1 MLAAIRAFI
10 FGLIILSAARA
21 DNVSDTS
28 PIPANTLSPDK
39 HYGVTVPPSFTD
51 ADAYSAVNNIVDV
64 KSKHVLG
71 YINAPTAYARMNH
84 SELLPAWWSANDAY
98 LLWQVYGK
106 WGMDTQMLVCLK
118 SGEIQ
123 WELDVIK
130 VLQRAILTRTEA
142 TNPKKF
148 LSAKK
153 KNWGDGS
160 AYPENFVIDS
170 QAKGANKGPLTFPV
184 RFDVF
189 LTSDCKGVG
198 REPALDSSMEATLE
212 EDGEIKI
219 TGFRMG
225 RNRAAPWYEVQNA
238 GSQ

>member
-1 MLAAIRAFI
+1 MVVATRTFI
-10 FGLIILSAARA
+10 LGLIILTSARA
-21 DNVSDTS
+21 EDVSDTS
-28 PIPANTLSPDK
+28 PIPDTALSPDK
-39 HYGVTVPPSFTD
+39 RYGVTVPPSFTD
-51 ADAYSAVNNIVDV
+51 ADAYSEANNIVDV

-84 SELLPAWWSANDAY
+84 SDLLPAWWSTNDGY

-130 VLQRAILTRTEA
+130 VLQREILTRTEA
-142 TNPKKF
+142 TDTKKF
-148 LSAKK
+148 LAAKK
-153 KNWGDGS
+153 KNWGSGS
-160 AYPENFVIDS
+160 AYPETFVIDS

-184 RFDVF
+184 QFDVF

-198 REPALDSSMEATLE
+198 REPALDSSMEATLG

-225 RNRAAPWYEVQNA
+225 RNRAAPWYEVQRA